1 MDQEA
6 DMKPVVINDEK
17 ENVKTVKD
25 EGNFEA
31 FYNKDNTTMTQIN
44 TLDESVWMTFV
55 NLLNKIFELEKKNKG
70 KGPQNNGTKN
80 KIRDVS
86 MHFEKG

>member
-1 MDQEA
+1 
-6 DMKPVVINDEK
+6 MKPVVINDEK
-17 ENVKTVKD
+17 ENVKTMKD

-55 NLLNKIFELEKKNKG
+55 NC
-70 KGPQNNGTKN
+70 
-80 KIRDVS
+80 
-86 MHFEKG
+86 

>member
-1 MDQEA
+1 MQNRQGNIKLDQEA
-6 DMKPVVINDEK
+6 DVKPVLINDEK
-17 ENVKTVKD
+17 ENVKTMKD

-55 NLLNKIFELEKKNKG
+55 NC
-70 KGPQNNGTKN
+70 
-80 KIRDVS
+80 
-86 MHFEKG
+86 